1 MINPQTNKHFGV
13 MTMDRD
19 AANKVVSYTFEYAG
33 IGDELGF
40 WTRNPKWR
48 RTKKRFESIEDAVR
62 AAGLWMQICFDNDCP
77 VAVRLVEV

>member
-1 MINPQTNKHFGV
+1 MNRQNLGV
-13 MTMDRD
+13 VSVDGDRTS
-19 AANKVVSYTFEYAG
+19 KVVSYTFEYAG
-33 IGDELGF
+33 IGDDLGF

-62 AAGLWMQICFDNDCP
+62 ASGLWMQICFDNDCP